1 MSSPGLAWQACLKKT
16 GIKLE
21 LMIDVNMLFMVE
33 TVIRGGI
40 YHAMH
45 RYGEANNK
53 YMKIYNKDKD
63 L

>member
-1 MSSPGLAWQACLKKT
+1 
-16 GIKLE
+16 
-21 LMIDVNMLFMVE
+21 MIDVNMLFMVE